1 MGDYAREIIM
11 EKQQEYGPHHR
22 MREII
27 MDNNL
32 LLMAISR
39 FDIAFG
45 FGDSQ
50 IKETCEKRG
59 VDTDTFLAVSNLL
72 SGKNYRRYI
81 IHLPTLRGYL
91 KHAHGSFIDFILPG
105 IRRKLIEAINYSD
118 TNDVAFQLMKFYDDY
133 VVEVRRHMEYEN
145 EHIFTYVEKL
155 LGGTIDECFSISQFS
170 VNHNHMTSKLNELK
184 DIFIYSYNQRDND
197 LLSSVL
203 SDIIGCERDLMA
215 HFDVETNLFVPAVE
229 NLEKRL
235 RSKLAVMDSPD
246 DNKNE
251 ESDPQLESLSDREK
265 DIIRFVALGMANK
278 EIADRLCLSI
288 HTVTTHRRN
297 LSAKLGIHSP
307 AGLTIFAILHH
318 LVDLKDVNPHQ

>member
-81 IHLPTLRGYL
+81 IHLPTLMGYL

-170 VNHNHMTSKLNELK
+170 VNHNHMTSKLNE
-184 DIFIYSYNQRDND
+184 IYT
-197 LLSSVL
+197 LSL
-203 SDIIGCERDLMA
+203 HDALPICCERDLMA